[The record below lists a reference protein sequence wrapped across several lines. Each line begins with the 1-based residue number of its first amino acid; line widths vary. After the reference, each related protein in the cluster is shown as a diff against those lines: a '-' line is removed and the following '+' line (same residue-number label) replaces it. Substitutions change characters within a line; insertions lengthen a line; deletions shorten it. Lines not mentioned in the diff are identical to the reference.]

1 MSDDLRER
9 IQKFILENYLF
20 STDRSALGYDDSL
33 LGRGIVDSTGMLEI
47 IMFIEEQ
54 LGVMI
59 KDEEMTPD
67 NLDSVNR
74 IAAFVESRRKVA

>member
-33 LGRGIVDSTGMLEI
+33 IGRGIVDSTGMLEI
-47 IMFIEEQ
+47 IMFVEEQ
-54 LGVMI
+54 LGVTV
-59 KDEEMTPD
+59 KDEEMIPD